1 MHWCNTLC
9 LFLNFSKAILNLS
22 VSLTT
27 KSICFPYLQLI
38 VLHLK
43 IAHEIECDCP
53 QYMFCSNFL
62 LFLTLC
68 WPSHFINTLLKYCV
82 RCPFLGKLLRCGF
95 RVTCQKWMKK
105 IPFFMQMIYMV
116 FAGHSPWQIQAFSG
130 KVTKQK
136 SCGIK
141 WECKVFFWNQTC
153 RSREFFVRKAFL
165 KSYLSVSLSECW
177 KRKTWSK
184 RKTG

>member
-1 MHWCNTLC
+1 MWLP
-9 LFLNFSKAILNLS
+9 AIYIL
-22 VSLTT
+22 
-27 KSICFPYLQLI
+27 LQLSFFSNVVLIITLYKYVTEILCSLSFFGKI
-38 VLHLK
+38 VEVWLSCHLPK
-43 IAHEIECDCP
+43 VDE
-53 QYMFCSNFL
+53 
-62 LFLTLC
+62 
-68 WPSHFINTLLKYCV
+68 
-82 RCPFLGKLLRCGF
+82 
-95 RVTCQKWMKK
+95 KK